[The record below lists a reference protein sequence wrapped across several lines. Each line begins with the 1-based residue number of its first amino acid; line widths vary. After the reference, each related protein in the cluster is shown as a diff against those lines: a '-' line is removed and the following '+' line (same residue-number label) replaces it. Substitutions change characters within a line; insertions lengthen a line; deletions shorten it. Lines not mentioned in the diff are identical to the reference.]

1 MNTNKLQ
8 FLHHSS
14 PFQTVEEAKGYVLNL
29 IENGSLRIAIGE
41 PFVLVYGQTDD
52 LNALIGVG
60 TKENGTGVFFI
71 DQDADVESIRRMK
84 TILANVVTSCGF
96 DEDGK
101 LKAFSSEIV
110 SGSSNVEDA
119 IEELASYAKAQ
130 TLKVSDTRT
139 VDLTLENRGS
149 ETELTADVKV
159 PDNIILNNNTLAN
172 TLQVGDDG
180 LYVYVDIAHTLGTN
194 KFKMFI
200 NDQVKEID
208 LEDTVKSG
216 VYDNASRSII
226 LTLNNNNKVYI
237 DLQEV
242 FANFKASDI
251 VCWLPSGEKT
261 NLQSVVSSG
270 GVVSNFESGNETNII
285 RSVGGLFASVN
296 LTYNA
301 LTNTLVFTKS
311 DNDEGSKTTEIQLNS
326 ANVLDHIYYDRS
338 TEELVLI
345 YHTTDGQRQEVRIP
359 VSDLFEEWYTDNSN
373 STVTLTKDRSIPG
386 YTSLKGNVNVA
397 PLSLVPHNILQEFHN
412 AGFHGLSVNGVAEN
426 IAYGNGTVKDALD
439 SMGVDLSAEIAA
451 RISGDNANAQAIAN
465 EERRARNRE
474 DELSRLISAETAART
489 SADNALRTDLNA
501 EINARAQADSGL
513 NAAIVTEINDRER
526 EISRLDNALSAET
539 TARENTDADL
549 LRLIQAE
556 TTARENADTTL
567 SGAIQTEISERKEA
581 VQAEVSARTEADNAL
596 SGAIQTEIS
605 ERQSDVSAL
614 SAAIDTEVAAREAAI
629 RAEIS
634 ARTEADNALSGA
646 IETEIIERKDAIQA
660 EVSARTEAINIES
673 HERAAA
679 DADLDRRISAET
691 AERESADT
699 ELWDAINEEISAR
712 TDADDALW
720 DALSAETIDRQSAD
734 SALSGAIDTESATRA
749 SNDAV
754 LSGAIGTVSGRVDV
768 AFDKIVDVS
777 SKVDSASLQVS
788 GNNAINAW
796 VEEDNRNPLVN
807 TLYIENNINTEN
819 RNIINVEDD
828 GLFAFVGLDYDET
841 TNTLMFVN
849 SGDGSKDIHLMGGSL
864 INDIYY
870 DSSANTLVIEY
881 DVTTSSGTSVQTA
894 SIPVS
899 DFFKPMVPDNHNHT
913 ATVTTGTTASGNQTV
928 GVDVN
933 IYNNANNILETR
945 YSSDRSAGYL
955 FVDGTPI
962 QTISGN
968 LQSVVE
974 SVSVLEGQVA
984 TVSGALDGKQDTLS
998 AGTGL
1003 DITNNVISL
1012 TAQTGGNY
1020 SGASGVTLERDGV
1033 TFRGVVARG
1042 SEPFLKVDSD
1052 GFSLSGVGD
1061 AIDTAKDE
1069 AIASATQ
1076 YADDAV
1082 LDAMQNNNFAHLDRT
1097 NRLASGEEQIVV
1109 MDWVDTS
1116 RISPTS
1122 GTVYATNTK
1131 QIETYSR
1138 NTLIDSKTPS
1148 KYVVYLKTNDN
1159 TFWRWQNDD
1168 MVLVQNGSYS
1178 SGQVDTLLDEKQD
1191 TLSAGTGLDITNGVI
1206 TLTAQ
1211 TGGNYVG
1218 ASGVTLEQDG
1228 ITFRGVIDTA
1238 NTESYLGLGA
1248 NGFYVAGI
1256 SGAIEDAVTSAKNY
1270 TDSAITNGDF
1280 AHLNKVGSLALGE
1293 EQKLVLPWVD
1303 SRSVPTSGTVYNTET
1318 EQIETYSRG
1327 EKIFTESPSENVVY
1341 CRISDNTL
1349 WRWNGSG
1356 MVQISVGTGGTDV
1369 HVSGVTVVTVS
1380 GGVDSE
1386 GASTQVS
1393 NGVYLKTV
1401 FEGSNNKIYTPLSG
1415 VVTFQNSESITFSV
1429 DSGNVVTAE
1438 VGVNG
1443 VLDCG
1448 DYYTTFNPSAEQGQP
1463 ITGSPT
1469 QHTGATEVTGTTGE
1483 YEYTGATPFN
1493 P

>member
-71 DQDADVESIRRMK
+71 DQDADVESIRRIK

-139 VDLTLENRGS
+139 VDLTLENRSS

-159 PDNIILNNNTLAN
+159 PDNITLNNDTLAN

-216 VYDNASRSII
+216 VYDNANRSII
-226 LTLNNNNKVYI
+226 LTLNNNNKVNI

-359 VSDLFEEWYTDNSN
+359 VTDLFEEWYTDNSN

-489 SADNALRTDLNA
+489 SADTVLQNAITA
-501 EINARAQADSGL
+501 ETNARERADSGL

-526 EISRLDNALSAET
+526 EISGLNNALSAET

-556 TTARENADTTL
+556 TTARENADTT
-567 SGAIQTEISERKEA
+567 
-581 VQAEVSARTEADNAL
+581 L

-660 EVSARTEAINIES
+660 EISARTEADNIES
-673 HERAAA
+673 HRRETA

-699 ELWDAINEEISAR
+699 ELWNAINEEISAR
-712 TDADDALW
+712 TDDYFTLRDAI
-720 DALSAETIDRQSAD
+720 DAEITARTVAD
-734 SALSGAIDTESATRA
+734 SALSGAIDVESATRA

-955 FVDGTPI
+955 FVDGAPI

-968 LQSVVE
+968 LQTVDGRVRT
-974 SVSVLEGQVA
+974 LEGQVA

-1052 GFSLSGVGD
+1052 GFFLSGVTD
-1061 AIDTAKDE
+1061 ALETARDE

-1082 LDAMQNNNFAHLDRT
+1082 QDAMQNNNFAHLDRT
-1097 NRLASGEEQIVV
+1097 NRLAIGEEQIVV
-1109 MDWVDTS
+1109 MEWVDTS

-1148 KYVVYLKTNDN
+1148 KYIVYLKTNDN

-1303 SRSVPTSGTVYNTET
+1303 SRGVPTSGTVYNTET

-1341 CRISDNTL
+1341 CRVSDNTL
-1349 WRWNGSG
+1349 WRWNGSN
-1356 MVQISVGTGGTDV
+1356 MVQISAGTGGTDV

-1386 GASTQVS
+1386 GASVQES

-1429 DSGNVVTAE
+1429 NSGNVVTAE

-1448 DYYTTFNPSAEQGQP
+1448 DYYNFVDHVNTDNPEL
-1463 ITGSPT
+1463 TGAT
-1469 QHTGATEVTGTTGE
+1469 EHTGATEVTGTTGE